1 MIDKLKKIV
10 TEKFSPPTP
19 PPPKVVNEESNE
31 SVLESLLGPPPERLR
46 ENAGPLNQQWLDIL
60 KEENSKTV
68 FSVMKKRFKIMGTVL
83 APLGDEI
90 TKNINRTS
98 KADFQNLAKRL
109 DSELEGKRYELPA
122 IYDIGRIID
131 DESFAGEIGGRGV
144 YEFIPSALR
153 YLTGETE
160 EIPAF
165 LANAPRSVEKLK
177 EARARF
183 LPLKDLPSEQRKLI
197 KEKYLHILYNGL
209 KTDKEFDAIGIFD
222 PDARLIFTPNLSVD
236 NDVIDY
242 VIPTGAYGKEFTEEL
257 ILAGQTLGRF
267 IDESGSDVIRK
278 MANENPDVLR
288 AEMARVENSANTT
301 EEIEKG
307 IREATHEGVLS
318 LVQAAALLTKHKI
331 PGIEDPKEALKI
343 ILKPRE
349 DGTSLLTEFTAKHT
363 MGIVGPFNLSGRH
376 LGPAIVKGPNG
387 DYVFSNEFKT
397 NLSKTNKNIFEKI
410 QQKIKKEEEM
420 EAQIRNHLKPEEI
433 IPDQA
438 PSRPKAESHL
448 GRCPMTKKCDTTGR
462 QPLQDIV
469 DAYWKVFDSISE

>member
-1 MIDKLKKIV
+1 MINKLKKIV
-10 TEKFSPPTP
+10 TEKFAPPAP
-19 PPPKVVNEESNE
+19 PAPKPVKEPSNQN
-31 SVLESLLGPPPERLR
+31 VLESLFGPPPERLR
-46 ENAGPLNQQWLDIL
+46 EGAGPLNQKWLDIL

-83 APLGDEI
+83 GPLGDEI
-90 TKNINRTS
+90 SKNVNRTS
-98 KADFQNLAKRL
+98 KADFQSLAKRL
-109 DSELEGKRYELPA
+109 DSELDDRRYDLPA

-131 DESFAGEIGGRGV
+131 DESFGGDIGGRGV

-153 YLTGETE
+153 YLTGETN

-165 LANAPRSVEKLK
+165 LANAPRAVEKLK
-177 EARARF
+177 EVRPRF
-183 LPLKDLPSEQRKLI
+183 LPLNDLSPEQKKVI

-278 MANENPDVLR
+278 VAKENPDVLR
-288 AEMARVENSANTT
+288 GEMARVDDSANAT
-301 EEIEKG
+301 EQIEKG
-307 IREATHEGVLS
+307 VREATQEGVLS

-331 PGIEDPKEALKI
+331 PGIDDPKEALKI

-387 DYVFSNEFKT
+387 DYVFSTEFKA
-397 NLSKTNKNIFEKI
+397 NLSKTNKSIFEKI

-420 EAQIRNHLKPEEI
+420 EAQMRSHLRPEEI

-438 PSRPKAESHL
+438 PTRPKAESHL
-448 GRCPMTKKCDTTGR
+448 GKCPMTKKCDTTGR